1 MSGPRPKPC
10 ANVAAM
16 PLEGHWQ
23 RTNTPLRRLTKR
35 ERNVVISGL
44 GATLAALAVL
54 LLATAGNSQPPPPP
68 GCISVAVAG
77 RTGAELVHGCGMEA
91 REICAR
97 AATRDDPGSHAIVS
111 SCGERGIRPLPSA
124 AAPPN

>member
-1 MSGPRPKPC
+1 
-10 ANVAAM
+10 M

-44 GATLAALAVL
+44 AVTLVALAVL
-54 LLATAGNSQPPPPP
+54 LLATAGSTQPPPPP

-77 RTGAELVHGCGMEA
+77 RTGAELVHGCGTEA

-97 AATRDDPGSHAIVS
+97 AATRDDPGSRAIVE
-111 SCGERGIRPLPSA
+111 SCGERGIRPLSSPA
-124 AAPPN
+124 AAS